1 MWKYDGTS
9 SPSLAADIRS
19 GPDSSGLSDFAV
31 YDGALYF
38 MAIREDGS
46 GYALWKYDG
55 TDAMPVVDLG
65 YDVGYLAVYNGAL
78 YFSAD
83 GGDGTGVQ
91 LWRYNSP

>member
-1 MWKYDGTS
+1 MMS
-9 SPSLAADIRS
+9 
-19 GPDSSGLSDFAV
+19 V
-31 YDGALYF
+31 F
-38 MAIREDGS
+38 MYID
-46 GYALWKYDG
+46 YKD
-55 TDAMPVVDLG
+55 PVVDLG